1 MTSQELRRNRRL
13 ERPRER
19 VLQEAWDLMAEKGLA
34 DLSLSE
40 LGRRLETS
48 AGHLSYYFGSK
59 NGLLLELLRWSE
71 DDLIAQLNVVLDSD
85 DPALERLR
93 GLCELFFPRAVGD
106 PRWLLWV
113 ELWPRVMHEPALQ
126 EAHFAL
132 DEAWREAMVRLLEE
146 LVGGDVEQLS
156 RRMLALMDGLSVAL
170 LTGEPGVTQADAW
183 EHVQALLP
191 SR

>member
-1 MTSQELRRNRRL
+1 
-13 ERPRER
+13 
-19 VLQEAWDLMAEKGLA
+19 MAEKGLA

-48 AGHLSYYFGSK
+48 AGHLSYYFGNK

-71 DDLIAQLNVVLDSD
+71 DDLIAQLAIVLDSD
-85 DPALERLR
+85 DSALSRLQ

-113 ELWPRVMHEPALQ
+113 ELWPRVMHEPTLR

-132 DEAWREAMVRLLEE
+132 DEAWREALVRLLGE
-146 LVGGDVEQLS
+146 LVSGDVEQLS

-191 SR
+191 